1 MGAKQPFCGPE
12 NTPSTTQTSVN
23 ATQVASSI
31 SDVDVL
37 GERAAGGS
45 EAVRPVWTRAA
56 GAVAVLGDARAPLRP
71 LPRRPHPVAAA
82 QPPRGGPFH
91 ALVGGKMRQEH
102 RCAPSRQR
110 TRPRRPAV
118 ASALCPGCPWPWQC
132 ARGHTKTWD
141 AAPAPLSPAMP
152 LPLWCAGEVVQRALT
167 RAPRPGRQT
176 AFARRSH
183 HRHRCVGACGSG
195 AGGVVG
201 RAPRL
206 RARSGE
212 TRFLVISDFSGN

>member
-1 MGAKQPFCGPE
+1 
-12 NTPSTTQTSVN
+12 
-23 ATQVASSI
+23 
-31 SDVDVL
+31 
-37 GERAAGGS
+37 
-45 EAVRPVWTRAA
+45 
-56 GAVAVLGDARAPLRP
+56 
-71 LPRRPHPVAAA
+71 
-82 QPPRGGPFH
+82 
-91 ALVGGKMRQEH
+91 MRQEH

-212 TRFLVISDFSGN
+212 TRFCGCLGNLGIVQFPEISLLRSRVSWISPTTQPHFASTQQHQQLCATPMWHHLGQPAPWGTQRYHYNV

>member
-1 MGAKQPFCGPE
+1 
-12 NTPSTTQTSVN
+12 
-23 ATQVASSI
+23 
-31 SDVDVL
+31 
-37 GERAAGGS
+37 
-45 EAVRPVWTRAA
+45 
-56 GAVAVLGDARAPLRP
+56 
-71 LPRRPHPVAAA
+71 
-82 QPPRGGPFH
+82 
-91 ALVGGKMRQEH
+91 MRQEH

-118 ASALCPGCPWPWQC
+118 GSALCPGCPWPWQC
-132 ARGHTKTWD
+132 ARGRTKTWD
-141 AAPAPLSPAMP
+141 AVPAPLSPAMP
-152 LPLWCAGEVVQRALT
+152 LPLWCAGEVVQRALA

-212 TRFLVISDFSGN
+212 TRFCGCLGFLGFSGISGFFWFFWHFMSDQSKTLNFPSFRHNSTSTQTLNNKCAHL

>member
-1 MGAKQPFCGPE
+1 
-12 NTPSTTQTSVN
+12 
-23 ATQVASSI
+23 
-31 SDVDVL
+31 
-37 GERAAGGS
+37 
-45 EAVRPVWTRAA
+45 
-56 GAVAVLGDARAPLRP
+56 
-71 LPRRPHPVAAA
+71 
-82 QPPRGGPFH
+82 
-91 ALVGGKMRQEH
+91 MRQEH

-132 ARGHTKTWD
+132 ARGRTKTWD

-212 TRFLVISDFSGN
+212 TRFCGCLGNLGIVQFCLVFLAFPLKICLTKVKLSISLRFATTLRVLKPSTIRARTYKMVPFWTACTMGDPTVPLQCMIKYVIHYTCHILQFFG